1 MRRILPTPTCDSEA
15 VGIEYSDNVRYL
27 RRKYPMTAKPDSA
40 NAGERAMS
48 IFKANG
54 GVLNTEKAIKL
65 GIHPRTLYALR
76 DSARLDRMERGL
88 YRLADAKPLGNPDFV
103 TAALKVPRGV
113 ICLIS
118 ALAFHQ
124 MTTQIPHAVYLAIAA
139 NDHAP
144 VLRYPPLRL
153 FWYSK
158 AVYESG
164 IIEAKMDG
172 TNIHI
177 YSAEKTLADCF
188 KYRNKIGIDVCV
200 EALNLYRQRDRM
212 KLDQLEQYARLC
224 RVQRVMRPYMEAVL

>member
-1 MRRILPTPTCDSEA
+1 
-15 VGIEYSDNVRYL
+15 
-27 RRKYPMTAKPDSA
+27 MTAKPNSA

-48 IFKANG
+48 IFHANG
-54 GVLNTEKAIKL
+54 GMLNTEKAIKL

-88 YRLADAKPLGNPDFV
+88 YRVADAKPLGNPDFV
-103 TAALKVPRGV
+103 TVALKVPRGV

-118 ALAFHQ
+118 ALAFHE

-139 NDHAP
+139 NDQAP

-158 AVYESG
+158 AVYGSG
-164 IIEAKMDG
+164 VIETKMDG

-188 KYRNKIGIDVCV
+188 KYRNKIGIDVCM
-200 EALNLYRQRDRM
+200 EALTLYRRRGRM
-212 KLDQLEQYARLC
+212 KLEQLEQYAKLC